1 MFWDNGKTPDLVGSS
16 WRFFLSRKGSQVVV
30 QGQVLVLAD
39 GKRQVVTLT
48 TPDGVIGVYKELAD
62 KAVEGKKVRDWAVY
76 DKE

>member
-1 MFWDNGKTPDLVGSS
+1 VFWDNGKLQT
-16 WRFFLSRKGSQVVV
+16 LSVVLAILPIQEGSQVVV

-39 GKRQVVTLT
+39 GKSQVVTLT

>member
-1 MFWDNGKTPDLVGSS
+1 MFWDNGKLQT
-16 WRFFLSRKGSQVVV
+16 LSVVLAILPIQEGSQVVV
-30 QGQVLVLAD
+30 QGQVPVLAA
-39 GKRQVVTLT
+39 GKSQVVTLT